1 MENLACVVANK
12 LSRRWSSSSMETQ
25 TIINRNCCADIHTIT
40 LNAMLD
46 IFTFLF
52 YKGLSLHYDWSGPHR
67 ASLSRF
73 SLNTRDQDF
82 CHILCFMWMRFQVI
96 TSTLPV
102 SIFVNL
108 MERDIVTVKSA
119 FEARLDPGPLQ
130 ITALAFTVYLEPV
143 NLAEGETKKG
153 SSHSVWTK
161 KSTIPSACRTVW

>member
-1 MENLACVVANK
+1 
-12 LSRRWSSSSMETQ
+12 
-25 TIINRNCCADIHTIT
+25 
-40 LNAMLD
+40 
-46 IFTFLF
+46 
-52 YKGLSLHYDWSGPHR
+52 
-67 ASLSRF
+67 
-73 SLNTRDQDF
+73 
-82 CHILCFMWMRFQVI
+82 MWMRFQVI

-119 FEARLDPGPLQ
+119 FEVRLDPGPLQ

-161 KSTIPSACRTVW
+161 KAQFHLPAVLYGNSRHRVLNRGLQRNCVYLIMKHTSCMLSQSVSIFTWIEISCSVQL